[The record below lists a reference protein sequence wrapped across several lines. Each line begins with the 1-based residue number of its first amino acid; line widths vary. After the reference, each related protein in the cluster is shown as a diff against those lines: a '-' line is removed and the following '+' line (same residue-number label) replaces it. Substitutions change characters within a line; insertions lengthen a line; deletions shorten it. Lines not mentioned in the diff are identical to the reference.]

1 MDVRFADKQ
10 KQIDETRDKLP
21 GIYEEIEKIKQR
33 MIDEKE
39 RLVESAKESMMLKLT
54 LKNQIMMKWESP
66 ENKDNAE
73 ADSESPDH
81 SHPRMFSL
89 N

>member
-1 MDVRFADKQ
+1 
-10 KQIDETRDKLP
+10 
-21 GIYEEIEKIKQR
+21 

-73 ADSESPDH
+73 GDSESPDH

>member
-1 MDVRFADKQ
+1 
-10 KQIDETRDKLP
+10 
-21 GIYEEIEKIKQR
+21 

-66 ENKDNAE
+66 ENKVNAE
-73 ADSESPDH
+73 TDSESPDH

-89 N
+89 NQIRQLFYMHMHRCDLKPIVEKEHPARMKAI

>member
-10 KQIDETRDKLP
+10 KQIEETRDKLP

-66 ENKDNAE
+66 ENKVNAE
-73 ADSESPDH
+73 TDSESPDH

>member
-1 MDVRFADKQ
+1 
-10 KQIDETRDKLP
+10 
-21 GIYEEIEKIKQR
+21 